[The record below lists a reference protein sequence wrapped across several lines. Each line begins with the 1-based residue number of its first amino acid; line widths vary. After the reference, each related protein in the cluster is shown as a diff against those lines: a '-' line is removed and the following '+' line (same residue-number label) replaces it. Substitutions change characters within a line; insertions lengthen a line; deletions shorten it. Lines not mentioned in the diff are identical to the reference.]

1 MSWARHRGSFLRI
14 LVVED
19 SSDLQLLYSKL
30 LTLWGHKVE
39 MADSL
44 NVALTSLRDRGLP
57 DAIIL
62 DLTLPDANSEMIC
75 DAFLNYPEIQ
85 KSALVV
91 TSGRDDLKDWGQKIG
106 ARKAFHKPVDS
117 RQLKEFLDQ
126 LRPAAPA
133 PQPETSH

>member
-1 MSWARHRGSFLRI
+1 MRV

-44 NVALTSLRDRGLP
+44 SSALTILRDHELP
-57 DAIIL
+57 DAVIL
-62 DLTLPDANSEMIC
+62 DLTLPDANSETIC
-75 DAFLNYPEIQ
+75 DAFVNFPRMNTVP
-85 KSALVV
+85 LVV

-106 ARKAFHKPVDS
+106 ARKTFHKPVDS
-117 RQLKEFLDQ
+117 RLLKEFLEQ
-126 LRPAAPA
+126 LRPAAPPS
-133 PQPETSH
+133 PQQTH